1 MKRNLIFTL
10 LIASVLAGCGAN
22 PTTSEDTILV
32 PPEITSEAASELPP
46 VTSEI
51 VTSEDDLPPP
61 PGSTD
66 TGPVE
71 TGDITFDA
79 AIPSGWTYITNN
91 EAYPNPEFYSDGGLK
106 LNFTNQ
112 AIKSPV
118 YPSAINSLT
127 LTGKLNKNTRTEG
140 PATTLT
146 IYKIDGVNEVEVD
159 SVVFSATGLSTFNET
174 FTITGGSTQFMIK
187 LTGNVGYNVNINTI
201 ALG

>member
-1 MKRNLIFTL
+1 MKIKVIYGLIM
-10 LIASVLAGCGAN
+10 ASILMGCSAN

-32 PPEITSEAASELPP
+32 PPETTSETVSELPP

-106 LNFTNQ
+106 FNYIDQ
-112 AIKSPV
+112 ALKSPV
-118 YPSAINSLT
+118 YPEAVNTLT
-127 LTGKLNKNTRTEG
+127 LTGKLNKNTRLEG
-140 PATTLT
+140 TPTTLT
-146 IYKIDGVNEVEVD
+146 IYKIVESAEVEVD
-159 SVVFSATGLSTFNET
+159 SLIFSETGLSTFSET
-174 FTITGGSTQFMIK
+174 ISITGGAEQFLLKM
-187 LTGNVGYNVNINTI
+187 TARDGYNINLNSI